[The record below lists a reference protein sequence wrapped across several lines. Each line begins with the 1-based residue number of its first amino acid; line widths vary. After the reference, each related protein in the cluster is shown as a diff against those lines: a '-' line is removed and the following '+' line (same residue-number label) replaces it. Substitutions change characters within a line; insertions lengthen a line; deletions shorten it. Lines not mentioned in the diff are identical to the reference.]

1 MIELTVTNL
10 TLGVLV
16 GEFVIILVLFWHIG
30 RESIGHSMK
39 AKADEREAIVR
50 LIQSTRRGLK
60 SADSNEL
67 RDALIEKVRARNTL
81 R

>member
-1 MIELTVTNL
+1 MIELTTTNL

-16 GEFVIILVLFWHIG
+16 GLFLIILILFWHLG
-30 RESIGHSMK
+30 RESEAHSAK

-60 SADSNEL
+60 GQDAIEL
-67 RDALIEKVRARNTL
+67 RDALIEKVRARN
-81 R
+81 

>member
-16 GEFVIILVLFWHIG
+16 GEFVIILVLFWHLG
-30 RESIGHSMK
+30 RESMGHSVK

-60 SADSNEL
+60 GEDAIEL
-67 RDALIEKVRARNTL
+67 RDALIEKVRSRS
-81 R
+81 